1 MNLGALGAIWIEL
14 DVISFN
20 KMQIFCFQN
29 RISKK
34 CHSFMICSSSIGKE
48 KKKSMTSK
56 TDQNKKKLT
65 TAQWSMSFME
75 IIGFVTHFHTLYWY
89 SICFPS
95 ISIGNLTHNPLP
107 CYTFWMRDHSRFS
120 IDVVAFAIKYLMFNQ
135 IQKPNN
141 DSIT

>member
-1 MNLGALGAIWIEL
+1 MWFHSIKGKYFVFKIVSVRS
-14 DVISFN
+14 VIASWFVVLQLV
-20 KMQIFCFQN
+20 K
-29 RISKK
+29 
-34 CHSFMICSSSIGKE
+34 

-95 ISIGNLTHNPLP
+95 NSIGNLTHNPLP

-135 IQKPNN
+135 IQKPSN

>member
-1 MNLGALGAIWIEL
+1 MWFHSIKCKYFVFKIVSVRS
-14 DVISFN
+14 VIASWFVVLQLV
-20 KMQIFCFQN
+20 K
-29 RISKK
+29 
-34 CHSFMICSSSIGKE
+34 

-89 SICFPS
+89 SICFSS